1 MPTPPAVR
9 RPERGNM
16 LLLCSALVALL
27 VTAIGAAFGLY
38 NLVSDQKKL
47 EVRSENLALEAAQI
61 LNYHNSA
68 GRLNNLQRGARESV
82 FTAREM
88 AEKCQEER
96 LSELAPL
103 AEQIL
108 AEARESA
115 QLVQANR
122 KKFVRFQDDK
132 LQALLTANP
141 QIDSLEIGSLGSSKR
156 CGRELSSVKV
166 SNENSALNAYDE
178 QQGYI
183 QKGKV
188 LDLYKST
195 INLKLPAPDNDLDF
209 ILSTL
214 PAAVKGTPAPLRLTT
229 STLEPY
235 LSLRLHGVDTGN
247 HLKCSAPAVHIEMKA
262 TNQKGLFFF
271 GQDNQ
276 VSTASAGTACA
287 NGAEPE
293 VENRDD

>member
-1 MPTPPAVR
+1 MSTPPAVR

-16 LLLCSALVALL
+16 LFLCSALLALL
-27 VTAIGAAFGLY
+27 VAAIGAAFGLY

-47 EVRSENLALEAAQI
+47 EVRSENFALDAAQI
-61 LNYHNSA
+61 LNYHDSA

-82 FTAREM
+82 FSAREM
-88 AEKCQEER
+88 ASKCQEER

-108 AEARESA
+108 TEARESA
-115 QLVQANR
+115 QLVEANR
-122 KKFVRFQDDK
+122 KKFVRFQDNK
-132 LQALLTANP
+132 LQDLLKQNP
-141 QIDSLEIGSLGSSKR
+141 QIEAMEIGSLGSSKR
-156 CGRELSSVKV
+156 GGRELSSVQTAPG
-166 SNENSALNAYDE
+166 NSTLNAYDE

-183 QKGKV
+183 QKGKI

-195 INLKLPAPDNDLDF
+195 VNLKLPAPDNDLDF
-209 ILSTL
+209 VLSTL
-214 PAAVKGTPAPLRLTT
+214 PAVVKGTPAPLRLTT
-229 STLEPY
+229 SALDPC
-235 LSLRLHGVDTGN
+235 LSLRRHGIDTGN
-247 HLKCSAPAVHIEMKA
+247 HLKFSAPAVHIEMKA
-262 TNQKGLFFF
+262 TNQKSPFFF

-293 VENRDD
+293 VEN